1 MVKPII
7 APPPYITHRWMVL
20 NHPQVVY
27 ITIKP
32 ATLTSDTK
40 KNHEGHE
47 GQVTDSIGCQTFF
60 SRCLRGRVP
69 LFSVETHG
77 CIGSK
82 PKFRLIY
89 IDDQNISRSKWL
101 IHIHLLHPH
110 LIRFFPF
117 GKKTCGIPRQGQVAT
132 INGSASMRPSRHRAA
147 RGNAQGGRIWKIHLV
162 VDHFL
167 GNHGAFHI
175 FL

>member
-1 MVKPII
+1 
-7 APPPYITHRWMVL
+7 MVL

-69 LFSVETHG
+69 LFSVE
-77 CIGSK
+77 IN
-82 PKFRLIY
+82 PLPP
-89 IDDQNISRSKWL
+89 WL
-101 IHIHLLHPH
+101 H
-110 LIRFFPF
+110 RF
-117 GKKTCGIPRQGQVAT
+117 KTKVQADLYR
-132 INGSASMRPSRHRAA
+132 
-147 RGNAQGGRIWKIHLV
+147 
-162 VDHFL
+162 
-167 GNHGAFHI
+167 
-175 FL
+175 